1 MVRYR
6 RMIQAIVFDADGVLV
21 QPKSWFVDQANKLYS
36 VPKDEFMAFIRGDFK
51 RCTTG
56 ELNLEAALPPLLER
70 WRVPVSVAEFIQA
83 WLEHENVVDPR
94 MLEEVS
100 SWRTWGLPCFVG
112 TNQERNR
119 ANFMR
124 LEMGLQAATDG
135 VFASSDLGARK
146 PDRAFFD
153 RLFER
158 LSEHLEEHLAEQ
170 WVAGRG
176 NRRGEHPP
184 LEPANLLLVDDA
196 PENVAGARAAGWCAE
211 HFTGRDAFRKRLGSY
226 LNLP

>member
-1 MVRYR
+1 
-6 RMIQAIVFDADGVLV
+6 MIEAIVFDADGVLV
-21 QPKSWFVDQANKLYS
+21 RPKSWFVTGAFDRYG

-56 ELNLEAALPPLLER
+56 ELDLGLALVPLLER
-70 WRVPVSVAEFIQA
+70 WRVPVSFPEFIAA
-83 WLEHENVVDPR
+83 WLEHENVVDSG
-94 MLEEVS
+94 MLEEIS
-100 SWRTWGLPCFVG
+100 QLRALGLPCFVG

-119 ANFMR
+119 ANFLC

-158 LSEHLEEHLAEQ
+158 LAEHLGEQ
-170 WVAGRG
+170 L
-176 NRRGEHPP
+176 GEQAQ
-184 LEPANLLLVDDA
+184 LEPANLLLVDDSH
-196 PENVAGARAAGWCAE
+196 ENVAGARAAGWCAE
-211 HFTGRDAFRKRLGSY
+211 HFTTRDAFHKRLASY
-226 LNLP
+226 LR

>member
-1 MVRYR
+1 
-6 RMIQAIVFDADGVLV
+6 MIQAIVFDADGVLV
-21 QPKSWFVDQANKLYS
+21 KPKSWFVTGAHDLYG

-56 ELNLEAALPPLLER
+56 ELDLEVALAPLLDR
-70 WRVPVSVAEFIQA
+70 WRVGVSVPEFIRA
-83 WLEHENVVDPR
+83 WLAHENVVDQG
-94 MLEEVS
+94 MLEEIS
-100 SWRTWGLPCFVG
+100 QLRMWGLPCFVG

-146 PDRAFFD
+146 PHRAFFD

-158 LSEHLEEHLAEQ
+158 LAQQLTEQ
-170 WVAGRG
+170 LTEQS
-176 NRRGEHPP
+176 GEHVQ
-184 LEPANLLLVDDA
+184 LEPANLLLVDDSH
-196 PENVAGARAAGWCAE
+196 ENVAGARAAGWCAE
-211 HFTGRDAFRKRLGSY
+211 HFTTQDAFHKRLASY
-226 LNLP
+226 LNL

>member
-1 MVRYR
+1 
-6 RMIQAIVFDADGVLV
+6 MIQAIVFDADGVLV
-21 QPKSWFVDQANKLYS
+21 RPKSWFVTGAFERYG
-36 VPKDEFMAFIRGDFK
+36 VPKEEFMAFIRGDFK

-83 WLEHENVVDPR
+83 WLEHENVVDSG

-100 SWRTWGLPCFVG
+100 LLRTWGLPCFVG

-124 LEMGLQAATDG
+124 FEMGLQLSTDG

-146 PDRAFFD
+146 PQRAFFD

-158 LSEHLEEHLAEQ
+158 LAEQLEEHLAEHWAAQ
-170 WVAGRG
+170 RSE
-176 NRRGEHPP
+176 RRGEQHPP
-184 LEPANLLLVDDA
+184 LEPVSLLLVDDS
-196 PENVAGARAAGWCAE
+196 PENVAAARAAGWCAE
-211 HFTGRDAFRKRLGSY
+211 HFTTRDAFRQRLASY
-226 LNLP
+226 LK